1 MTKASDLFIQCLE
14 EEDVEYISGLG
25 GMPIPWLAPRK

>member
-14 EEDVEYISGLG
+14 EEGVEYIFDSSRTT
-25 GMPIPWLAPRK
+25 LAR